1 MLPKDIGG
9 TRCHRARQYGMSL
22 TSFPITAGGALEFLL
37 CVPSSSAAS
46 KGGEGVVCNGQCL
59 ACRGSSPVIWTRI
72 LSVKEN
78 ADSPYFLSYSKRIIK
93 AFPPTPL
100 GDLVK
105 IN

>member
-1 MLPKDIGG
+1 MG
-9 TRCHRARQYGMSL
+9 CL
-22 TSFPITAGGALEFLL
+22 TSFPITAGGALRFLL

-59 ACRGSSPVIWTRI
+59 ACRGSSPVIWTQI

-78 ADSPYFLSYSKRIIK
+78 ADSTYFLSYSKRIIK